1 MSEIL
6 YGRVVVLEAL
16 RAHRRKIKSVLLAE
30 DLKTSDAKGEI
41 LTRCHRA
48 SIPVRHVGRAHL
60 DAASMQSNHQGV
72 AADVGPYPY
81 ASFDDLLGA
90 LGQQDVMPLLLL
102 LDCIQDPQNL
112 GVLFRTAEAVGVHAV
127 VIPRHRSASVT
138 AAVSKVSA
146 GAVEHLRVAQVT
158 NLVRA
163 MDRLKRIGIWVIGI
177 ERSAEAEDYRRVDL
191 NAPVALAVGSEGRGL
206 RRLVRKNCDLL
217 MQIPMRGRVQSLNAA
232 VAGSIA
238 LYRAWESRQRDEAS
252 RPG

>member
-1 MSEIL
+1 MAEIL

-16 RAHRRKIKSVLLAE
+16 RAHRRDIEEVLLAS
-30 DLKTSDAKGEI
+30 DQKTSDAVGEI
-41 LTRCHRA
+41 LAKCRGS
-48 SIPVRHVGRAHL
+48 SIPVRPVSRRHL
-60 DAASMQSNHQGV
+60 DTVSAQSNHQGV
-72 AADVGPYPY
+72 AAQVGPYPY
-81 ASFDDLLGA
+81 ADFDDLLNA
-90 LGQQDVMPLLLL
+90 LERRETMPLLLL

-112 GVLFRTAEAVGVHAV
+112 GVLLRTAEAVGVHAV
-127 VIPRHRSASVT
+127 VIPRHRSAWVT
-138 AAVSKVSA
+138 PAVSKVSA

-163 MDRLKRIGIWVIGI
+163 MDRLKHIGIWVIGI
-177 ERSAEAEDYRRVDL
+177 ERSAEAADYRQVDL
-191 NAPVALAVGSEGRGL
+191 NVPLALTVGSEGRGL
-206 RRLVRKNCDLL
+206 RRLVRQNCDLL